1 MDTEQIVRKESMEV
15 VDDDG
20 HQRTGNQLSPLQK
33 SFFFFSLCDFSHAV
47 VIVEVQYWIL
57 LSILF
62 GEWMKECMLL
72 LFPGVHVFDFRSFT
86 SFEPKSKP

>member
-33 SFFFFSLCDFSHAV
+33 SLFFFLLC
-47 VIVEVQYWIL
+47 VIFL
-57 LSILF
+57 
-62 GEWMKECMLL
+62 MLL
-72 LFPGVHVFDFRSFT
+72 LLLRCNTGFCFQFCLVNG
-86 SFEPKSKP
+86 